1 VSGRAKAAAVAV
13 ATPTRDQLRAADPLT
28 SAWVTA
34 SAGTGKTRV
43 LADRVLRLL
52 LADADPERILCLT
65 FTKAAAAEMVT
76 RIQGDLADF
85 AAVGAAELEARLV
98 ALLGRAP
105 NEAERERAR
114 ILFARVLDLPGGLP
128 VMTIHAFCQ
137 ALLARFP
144 IEAGV
149 APHFGLI
156 EERDSKALLH
166 EAREEVLARRDADTR
181 AALARLATLLADQSL
196 GEALA
201 EVSGKRLRLAA
212 LLAEH
217 GDIETI
223 IARVH
228 AVLGVSPGEGEEEMR
243 RAACTDPAL
252 GAAGLLRAAA
262 VLAGGSGGDRERAAL
277 IEAWLAAD
285 ADGRLAAHTDYERV
299 FLTRDREPRKSIL
312 TAQTQDPA
320 GVAATILLA
329 EQQRLL
335 GWLERQ
341 RAAAIAERTTAL
353 LRVGWLVLEAY
364 EEKKRARAAL
374 DFDDLIERAQRLLA
388 TPGMAPWVQYKL
400 DQRVE
405 HLLVD
410 EGQDTSPAQW
420 AVITALID
428 DFFSGA
434 GAHASQRT
442 LFVVGDEKQSIF
454 SFQGADLDT
463 FQRLREELRRR
474 AARARHPWREET
486 LGRSFRS
493 SPAVL
498 EVVDR
503 IFAPD
508 EVRAG
513 VASGPAW
520 PRHESAREAAPGVVE
535 VWPLLPVEPQARPDG
550 WELPDAPQPQVVPE
564 RLLAQAIAIQI
575 QRWINDGTPVPSTGL
590 PTRAGDIMVLL
601 PRRGIL
607 QDQLVRALKQYNVPV
622 AGADRLALLGALPVK
637 DLMALGD
644 WLLLP
649 EDDLTFAALLR
660 SPLIGLGDQWLEAL
674 ALGRGRM
681 PLHRWLREQAA
692 AAPELGEAQR
702 RVEELRRLGEQLSPF
717 ELYARVLVEGG
728 GLERFLARLGPQAID
743 PIEAFLAQAQA
754 FERSHPPS
762 LLAFLHWLRADA
774 GELAR
779 DPDQPRDEVRVL
791 TVHGAKGLEAPI
803 VFVADTTT
811 TPQIKDCLL
820 WRDGD
825 GLPLWKGG
833 KALRDRQTQAAFD
846 EAWRRQLEEQRRLL
860 YVALTRARDR
870 LIVAGWAKRGNSSE
884 PTWQELVEAGMER
897 AGAQRVEISIGEV
910 RGQGWRLAS
919 GQPAAAPQP
928 DLFAAVREPLPDLP
942 AFARTA
948 APAGTGPV
956 APLRPS
962 ALGDAAKPG
971 GGPDAERRFRRG
983 LLIHRLLQTLADRPP
998 AARAAALERTLAGVA
1013 AEEREGIAA
1022 EVGTVLG
1029 EPALA
1034 PLFAPGSLA
1043 EVTLAGEVAGVPV
1056 AGQVDRLV
1064 VGPDRVLVVDYK
1076 TDREPPRRSAEVPL
1090 AYRRQMA
1097 AYRALL
1103 RQIYPDRE
1111 VACALL
1117 WTREARLMPL
1127 DPALLEA
1134 HAPGAGSEAAWQPL
1148 GRGA

>member
-1 VSGRAKAAAVAV
+1 MSGRARAAPVVV
-13 ATPTRDQLRAADPLT
+13 ATPTRAQQRAADPLT

-52 LADADPERILCLT
+52 LASADPERILCLT

-85 AAVGAAELEARLV
+85 AALPAPELEARLA
-98 ALLGRAP
+98 ALLGRP
-105 NEAERERAR
+105 PSDVETGRAR
-114 ILFARVLDLPGGLP
+114 VLFARVLDLPGGLP

-144 IEAGV
+144 VEAGV
-149 APHFGLI
+149 APHFALI
-156 EERDSKALLH
+156 EERDAKALLH
-166 EAREEVLARRDADTR
+166 EAREEVLASRDGEVRR
-181 AALARLATLLADQSL
+181 ALARLATLLADQSL

-201 EVSGKRLRLAA
+201 EVSGQRLRLAA

-217 GDIETI
+217 GDIGTVIE
-223 IARVH
+223 RVH
-228 AVLGVSPGEGEEEMR
+228 AVLGVPPGEGEEEAR
-243 RAACTDPAL
+243 RAACTDPNL
-252 GAAGLLRAAA
+252 DAAGLLRAAA

-285 ADGRLAAHTDYERV
+285 SDDRLGLYPVYECV
-299 FLTRDREPRKSIL
+299 FLTKEREPRKSL
-312 TAQTQDPA
+312 LSAQAPDPD
-320 GVAATILLA
+320 GAAAAALLA

-335 GWLERQ
+335 EGLERE
-341 RAAAIAERTTAL
+341 RAAGIAERTTAL
-353 LRVGWLVLEAY
+353 LRVGWLVLAAY

-374 DFDDLIERAQRLLA
+374 DFDDLIERAHRLLA

-410 EGQDTSPAQW
+410 EGQDTSSAQW

-434 GAHASQRT
+434 GAHATLRT

-454 SFQGADLDT
+454 SFQGADLAT

-503 IFAPD
+503 VFEPA

-520 PRHESAREAAPGVVE
+520 PRHESARAAAPGVVE
-535 VWPLLPVEPQARPDG
+535 VWPLLPSEPQDRPDG

-564 RLLAQAIAIQI
+564 RILAQAIAIQI
-575 QRWINDGTPVPSTGL
+575 QRWINDGTPVPSTGR
-590 PTRAGDIMVLL
+590 PTRAGDVMVLL

-607 QDQLVRALKQYNVPV
+607 QDQLVRALKQQAVAV

-660 SPLIGLGDQWLEAL
+660 SPLIGLGDGWLEAL
-674 ALGRGRM
+674 ALGRERA
-681 PLHRWLREQAA
+681 PLYRRLRQEAGA
-692 AAPELGEAQR
+692 GAELAEAQA
-702 RVEELRRLGEQLSPF
+702 RVEELRRLGAQLSPF
-717 ELYARVLVEGG
+717 ELYARVLGEGG

-762 LLAFLHWLRADA
+762 LLTFLHWLRADA

-811 TPQIKDCLL
+811 PPQIRDCLL
-820 WRDGD
+820 WRRED

-833 KALRDRQTQAAFD
+833 RALRDRCTEAALD
-846 EAWRRQLEEQRRLL
+846 EAWRRELEEHRRLL

-870 LIVAGWAKRGNSSE
+870 LIVAGWTKRGNSRE
-884 PTWQELVEAGMER
+884 TTWQELVEAGMER
-897 AGAQRVEISIGEV
+897 AGATRVEISVGEV
-910 RGQGWRLAS
+910 RGLAWRLAR
-919 GQPAAAPQP
+919 GEPAAAPQP
-928 DLFAAVREPLPDLP
+928 DLFAALGEREPELP

-948 APAGTGPV
+948 APAPQGFK
-956 APLRPS
+956 ASLRPS
-962 ALGDAAKPG
+962 ALGDTAKPG
-971 GGPDAERRFRRG
+971 GGPEAERRFRRG
-983 LLIHRLLQTLADRPP
+983 LVIHRLLQTLADRPA
-998 AARAAALERTLAGVA
+998 AARAAALERALIPLGAGLAGDEREEVA
-1013 AEEREGIAA
+1013 AEVMAVLAA
-1022 EVGTVLG
+1022 
-1029 EPALA
+1029 PALA

-1043 EVTLAGEVAGVPV
+1043 EVSLAGEVAGVPV

-1076 TDREPPRRSAEVPL
+1076 TDREPPRPGAL
-1090 AYRRQMA
+1090 APIGYRRQMA

-1111 VACALL
+1111 IACALL
-1117 WTREARLMPL
+1117 WTREARLMAL
-1127 DPALLEA
+1127 DPALLDGEA
-1134 HAPGAGSEAAWQPL
+1134 PAARGGAA
-1148 GRGA
+1148 